1 MRVLP
6 ILGLGVRKR
15 EGNFRVVDFRAQG
28 TSSLTERKPL
38 LLMSCENLGGQRALS
53 LGS

>member
-38 LLMSCENLGGQRALS
+38 LLNELRKLRWSES
-53 LGS
+53 T